1 MSRAGRLAGRVA
13 LVTGTAGGQGR
24 AAALLFAAEGAV
36 VVGCDL
42 DAGRNAETV
51 ALVTAAGGVMTAPR
65 DPVDLGDPAAVDAW
79 VAAAVAGSGGV
90 DVLYNNASSPG
101 PFLPMADTG
110 PQAWA
115 YTVRNELDL
124 VAHACR
130 AVWPH
135 LVARGGGSVVNTASA
150 AGRIGFAGGSAAH
163 AATKAG
169 VLGLTRQLAA
179 EGGPHG
185 IRVNALSPGV
195 VETPGTAGQLA
206 KPGAREAMSAVSP
219 LGRIG
224 RPEEVAAAALFL
236 ASDEASFVTGAEL
249 VVDGGWT
256 ATR

>member
-1 MSRAGRLAGRVA
+1 MAAPGLPRRGSI
-13 LVTGTAGGQGR
+13 VT
-24 AAALLFAAEGAV
+24 
-36 VVGCDL
+36 
-42 DAGRNAETV
+42 
-51 ALVTAAGGVMTAPR
+51 
-65 DPVDLGDPAAVDAW
+65 
-79 VAAAVAGSGGV
+79 
-90 DVLYNNASSPG
+90 
-101 PFLPMADTG
+101 
-110 PQAWA
+110 
-115 YTVRNELDL
+115 
-124 VAHACR
+124 
-130 AVWPH
+130 
-135 LVARGGGSVVNTASA
+135 TASA

-206 KPGAREAMSAVSP
+206 QPGAREAMSAVSP